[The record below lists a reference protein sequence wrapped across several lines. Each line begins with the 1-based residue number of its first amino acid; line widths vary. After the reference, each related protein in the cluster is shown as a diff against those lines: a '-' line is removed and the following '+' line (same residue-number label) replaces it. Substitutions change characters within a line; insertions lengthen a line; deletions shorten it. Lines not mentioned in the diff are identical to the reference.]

1 MTNSNRPCR
10 LNISALPRFCQE
22 NHFRST
28 RFSCF
33 YGFIQDHQ
41 RLQAGGVHVIQ
52 AFVSHDISEEIQIQ
66 GRTARQGKSGTYS
79 LILAESEI
87 VKLGLDAAR
96 VQNMQPEE
104 CYRHLEI
111 ARKKAQSERSKKM
124 DEVLAK
130 ANELDDQSHAYF
142 DALTDGECKSARE
155 RLHSLYKQ
163 LGMGSARLSG
173 QYHVVCCYD
182 ESGSMR
188 RSWADL
194 QQAHQTCMGT
204 LQQMTEV
211 KVSIV
216 QFSSK
221 ARIVLAFA
229 DAQQAAQTNLPF
241 GKGPDTLFKPPLQQ
255 ASQLLQIGLQE
266 HSGLTPVLLFMSD
279 GVNRDGSCFQ
289 TIKSMEKRIP
299 GLVLHA
305 VIFRRPDSPALRE
318 MVEAATDGHFHV
330 SVDGVSLKSTFSSIA
345 SSLEYTGQ

>member
-1 MTNSNRPCR
+1 M
-10 LNISALPRFCQE
+10 
-22 NHFRST
+22 
-28 RFSCF
+28 
-33 YGFIQDHQ
+33 
-41 RLQAGGVHVIQ
+41 IQ
-52 AFVSHDISEEIQIQ
+52 AFVSDDISEEIQIQ

-87 VKLGLDAAR
+87 VKLGLDASR

-104 CYRHLEI
+104 CYRHLDI
-111 ARKKAQSERSKKM
+111 ARKKVQSERSKKM

-142 DALTDGECKSARE
+142 DALTDGKCKSARE

-163 LGMGSARLSG
+163 LGSGRLRG

-182 ESGSMR
+182 ESGSMAGR
-188 RSWADL
+188 PWADL
-194 QQAHQTCMGT
+194 QQAHQTCMRT
-204 LQQMTEV
+204 LQQMTGV

-216 QFSSK
+216 QFGLD
-221 ARIVLAFA
+221 ARTVLKFA

-241 GKGPDTLFKPPLQQ
+241 GNGPDTLFKPPLQQ
-255 ASQLLQIGLQE
+255 ALQLLQIGLQE
-266 HSGLTPVLLFMSD
+266 HSGLSPVLLFMSD
-279 GVNRDGSCFQ
+279 GVNGDGSCFQ
-289 TIKSMEKRIP
+289 TIKSMEEKIP

-305 VIFRRPDSPALRE
+305 VIFNRPDSPALRT

-330 SVDGVSLKSTFSSIA
+330 SADGISLQKTFSSIA